1 MLGEFQKNV
10 IYIATTILVI
20 LLVII
25 TILIYKSLQNAN
37 FPAISNV
44 CPDYWDLSGDI
55 CIPNIY
61 QNISNSGPKCTWND
75 CSNIDIS
82 VFNQLDENS
91 ALCAKKHI
99 TQVCNLS
106 WDGVSNSNIDCKL
119 YNYNDDICPNNST
132 KFP

>member
-37 FPAISNV
+37 FPTISNV
-44 CPDYWDLSGDI
+44 CPDYWDLSGNI
-55 CIPNIY
+55 CKSNIY
-61 QNISNSGPKCTWND
+61 QNISATGNNNCTWND
-75 CSNIDIS
+75 CSNIDVSI
-82 VFNQLDENS
+82 FNQLDENS

-99 TQVCNLS
+99 SKQCNLS
-106 WDGVSNSNIDCKL
+106 WDGISNNNIDCKL
-119 YNYNDDICPNNST
+119 YPYNNSACNT
-132 KFP
+132 DSILN

>member
-61 QNISNSGPKCTWND
+61 QNVSNSGNCGWND

-119 YNYNDDICPNNST
+119 YNYNDNICPNNSN
-132 KFP
+132 FP

>member
-37 FPAISNV
+37 FPTISNV
-44 CPDYWDLSGDI
+44 CPDYWDLCGNF
-55 CIPNIY
+55 CKPNIY
-61 QNISNSGPKCTWND
+61 QNISANANCEWKD

-82 VFNQLDENS
+82 KINELDENS
-91 ALCAKKHI
+91 ALCAKKFISKQCDI
-99 TQVCNLS
+99 T
-106 WDGVSNSNIDCKL
+106 WDGVSNNNMDCTL
-119 YNYNDDICPNNST
+119 YNFNNYCPSNPR
-132 KFP
+132 FP